1 LLCAQGKLEAE
12 QAQLTGALTGIYNA
26 VSNVSGVPQPVLTAL
41 ENKLVSTNESINIL
55 FEVLLGLLFACTLT
69 SIFKM
74 YSLQSHS
81 I

>member
-55 FEVLLGLLFACTLT
+55 FEVLLGLLFACYPD
-69 SIFKM
+69 I
-74 YSLQSHS
+74 H